1 MLPVARCAEVLERG
15 AVLIDTRP
23 AFQFAPRH
31 ASGALNIGLD
41 GQFAS
46 WVGTLVRPD
55 QDILLV
61 CEPGR
66 EQEAV
71 MRLARVGYERVIGIL
86 EGGIEAWEVAG
97 RPVAS
102 FGLEPVAE
110 AIRPGR
116 TVLDVRRSGE
126 WSSFHVHGAVNIP
139 LARLAD
145 EAAALDR
152 DAPYTIVCAG
162 GYRSAIAASVLE
174 RMGFADLVATSGG
187 LDAYRKAG
195 ESSGLPG

>member
-1 MLPVARCAEVLERG
+1 
-15 AVLIDTRP
+15 
-23 AFQFAPRH
+23 
-31 ASGALNIGLD
+31 
-41 GQFAS
+41 
-46 WVGTLVRPD
+46 
-55 QDILLV
+55 
-61 CEPGR
+61 
-66 EQEAV
+66 

-97 RPVAS
+97 RLVAS

-126 WSSFHVHGAVNIP
+126 WSSFLVPGAVNIP

-152 DAPYTIVCAG
+152 EAPYALVCAG
-162 GYRSAIAASVLE
+162 GYRSAIAASVLA
-174 RMGFADLVATSGG
+174 RMGFTNVVAASGG
-187 LDAYRKAG
+187 MDAYRDAHA
-195 ESSGLPG
+195 PR